1 LRELRFGALDIFIT
15 DEATEVMAARGPRLT
30 DGDRPPEAILPVAP
44 EGVSDAPVIPSP
56 VRALMRRVSEE
67 RRAGGGPDT
76 GTVIRDVQLPDGP
89 ARVAVLRLE
98 PAPGD
103 DAGEPALLVTAIQD
117 MRDDRLLL
125 RQARTTLLLAI
136 PLALL
141 VSGVAGVLLAQRS
154 LAPLE
159 AINARAASITA
170 ANLDERL
177 PVANPHDEL
186 GRLAR
191 IINDLLAR
199 VDTAFRT
206 QRQFMADASHEL
218 RTPLAIIRGE
228 AEVSLRRAGRP
239 EAEYREALTVIQGE
253 SQRLT
258 RIVEDLFLLA
268 RVDAQTAITA
278 HSMASAP
285 VALVPLV
292 HDAIHSV
299 RSLADAR
306 TIRLLEQLPPTEALA
321 VHGDAML
328 LRRLLLNLL
337 DNALR
342 HAPSGSAITVA
353 LGHGPTQGTVQL
365 RVRDEGPGVPPALR
379 ETLFNRFVHGTRI
392 EEAAGS
398 GTSGAGLGLAIAQ
411 AIAQAHGGGIALLE
425 GDPGA
430 TFEITLP
437 SYAQETAPA

>member
-1 LRELRFGALDIFIT
+1 
-15 DEATEVMAARGPRLT
+15 
-30 DGDRPPEAILPVAP
+30 
-44 EGVSDAPVIPSP
+44 
-56 VRALMRRVSEE
+56 
-67 RRAGGGPDT
+67 
-76 GTVIRDVQLPDGP
+76 
-89 ARVAVLRLE
+89 
-98 PAPGD
+98 
-103 DAGEPALLVTAIQD
+103 VTAIQD

-125 RQARTTLLLAI
+125 GQARTTLLLAI

-170 ANLDERL
+170 ANLEERL

-228 AEVSLRRAGRP
+228 ADVSLRRAGRP
-239 EAEYREALTVIQGE
+239 EAEYREALTVIQAE

-268 RVDAQTAITA
+268 RVDAQSALLTHAMTAT
-278 HSMASAP
+278 P

-292 HDAIHSV
+292 RDAMHSV

-306 TIRLLEQLPPTEALA
+306 TIHLVEQLPADETLTI
-321 VHGDAML
+321 HGDAML

-342 HAPSGSAITVA
+342 HAPSASAITVSLRA
-353 LGHGPTQGTVQL
+353 VPAEGTVHLGVQ
-365 RVRDEGPGVPPALR
+365 DEGPGVPLALR
-379 ETLFNRFVHGTRI
+379 ATLFHRFVHGTRI
-392 EEAAGS
+392 EDASGRSGSAAGT
-398 GTSGAGLGLAIAQ
+398 GAGAGAGAGLGLAIAQ
-411 AIAQAHGGGIALLE
+411 AIAQAHGGRVVLLE
-425 GDPGA
+425 RDPGA
-430 TFEITLP
+430 TFDVALP
-437 SYAQETAPA
+437 LHSSAGAAT